1 MIAKRFRIVGRVQG
15 VFFRRSTCIQA
26 QKLGLVGWVKNS
38 QDGGVQAYACGDI
51 EAMRQFE
58 SWLDK
63 GPPQSVVTEVSA
75 SDATV
80 EELSDFF
87 VC

>member
-1 MIAKRFRIVGRVQG
+1 MIAKRFRIIGRVQG
-15 VFFRRSTCIQA
+15 VFFRRSACIQA

-38 QDGGVQAYACGDI
+38 QNGSVQAYACGDI
-51 EAMRQFE
+51 GAMRQFE
-58 SWLDK
+58 SWLNK
-63 GPPQSVVTEVSA
+63 GPPQSVVAEVFT

-80 EELSDFF
+80 EGLSDFF